1 LWSKKF
7 NENDYVEDP
16 DIDGRILLKL
26 MLKTIMGCEPGS
38 SDLGKGLEVVF
49 CEDGNE
55 FSGLY
60 KFQGISLLAER
71 LSDSQ

>member
-1 LWSKKF
+1 M
-7 NENDYVEDP
+7 DVE
-16 DIDGRILLKL
+16 K
-26 MLKTIMGCEPGS
+26 IMGYEPGS
-38 SDLGKGLEVVF
+38 SDLGNGLEVVF

-71 LSDSQ
+71 LSDFQ